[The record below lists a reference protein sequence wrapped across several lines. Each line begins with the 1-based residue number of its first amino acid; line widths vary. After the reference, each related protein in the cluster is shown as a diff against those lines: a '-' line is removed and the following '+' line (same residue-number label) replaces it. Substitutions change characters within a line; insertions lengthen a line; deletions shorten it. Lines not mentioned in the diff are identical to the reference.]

1 MPCTEECVQTLAVI
15 CVILV
20 LLLIFNVFRH
30 RRCNRS
36 CCRKRAD
43 PMSASQ
49 QLYQEVKEK
58 YHPGLTEVEL
68 AAGSQDL
75 AFDPETTAID
85 EPQLLF

>member
-1 MPCTEECVQTLAVI
+1 
-15 CVILV
+15 
-20 LLLIFNVFRH
+20 
-30 RRCNRS
+30 
-36 CCRKRAD
+36 
-43 PMSASQ
+43 MSASQ